1 MPAWLH
7 LSFIVQIVKYKLFT
21 YILTLRPPVTFTTTM
36 EMNANNTEE
45 TFALYFSILEL
56 PWKSVSVKNS

>member
-21 YILTLRPPVTFTTTM
+21 YILTLRPVDFTTM

-56 PWKSVSVKNS
+56 PWKSVLVKNC